1 MEVRLVD
8 EMQFL
13 CFHSHAETLRTKS
26 GAPWVEQDGREYWE
40 QETWNAKITQ
50 QTFRT
55 TNTVK
60 KVMSGCKVDSNI
72 CLLCGYEGY
81 TYDGCNYIS
90 LMEDLRTWTEAQITW
105 LEMEQ
110 AGNAETQ
117 GLPG

>member
-1 MEVRLVD
+1 MGSRTCGLGLTAG
-8 EMQFL
+8 MWTG
-13 CFHSHAETLRTKS
+13 SHTI
-26 GAPWVEQDGREYWE
+26 Q
-40 QETWNAKITQ
+40 
-50 QTFRT
+50 
-55 TNTVK
+55 
-60 KVMSGCKVDSNI
+60 VMSGCKVDSNS

-117 GLPG
+117 GLLGG